1 MLLHPLSATTTT
13 RTVALAAFLA
23 VLAPLT
29 AAARTPSPQAHPN
42 ASPAVADRRDA
53 AIFKDVARQVTN
65 YSRFTVFDDV
75 QASVAQGVVTLYGKV
90 TMPYKR
96 DDLARRVTSVA
107 GVRQVVN
114 KIDVLPVSPFDDDLR
129 YRIARA
135 IYGNPSFWHY
145 ASMANPPIH
154 IIVRNGRVTL
164 TGVVNNEVEKMLAR
178 SLATGFNAFSVD
190 SQLKTDAEARAELER
205 VESR

>member
-1 MLLHPLSATTTT
+1 MLKH
-13 RTVALAAFLA
+13 VAIAAFLA
-23 VLAPLT
+23 SLIPVA
-29 AAARTPSPQAHPN
+29 
-42 ASPAVADRRDA
+42 AVAQAAPQPLHDGAASVAGAVERRDA
-53 AIFKDVARQVTN
+53 AIFKDVAKQVTT

-75 QASVAQGVVTLYGKV
+75 QASVTEGVVTLYGKV

-96 DDLARRVTSVA
+96 DDLARRVGTVQ
-107 GVRQVVN
+107 GVKQVVN
-114 KIDVLPVSPFDDDLR
+114 KIGVLPVSQFDDELR

-135 IYGNPSFWHY
+135 IYGDPSFWHY

-154 IIVRNGRVTL
+154 IVVQDGRVTL

-190 SQLKTDAEARAELER
+190 SQLKTDAEARAEMEK
-205 VESR
+205 VESRQ

>member
-1 MLLHPLSATTTT
+1 MLKH
-13 RTVALAAFLA
+13 VAIAAFLA
-23 VLAPLT
+23 SLIPIAAFAQAAPQPLHSG
-29 AAARTPSPQAHPN
+29 AVS
-42 ASPAVADRRDA
+42 ASGTVERRDA
-53 AIFKDVARQVTN
+53 AIFKDVAKQVTT

-75 QASVAQGVVTLYGKV
+75 QASVTEGVVTLYGKV

-96 DDLARRVTSVA
+96 EDLGRRAGSVA
-107 GVRQVVN
+107 GVKQVVN
-114 KIDVLPVSPFDDDLR
+114 KIAVLPVSQFDEELR

-154 IIVRNGRVTL
+154 IVVQNGHVVL
-164 TGVVNNEVEKMLAR
+164 TGVVNSEVEKMLAR

-190 SQLKTDAEARAELER
+190 SQLKTDAEARAELEK
-205 VESR
+205 VESRQ